1 MDKQDKKPLTLE
13 EAMDRLQQITEQ
25 MEQENLPLQQMMALY
40 KEGTQ
45 LSQYCETVLD
55 RAEKEILILEQKE
68 EARDESEER

>member
-25 MEQENLPLQQMMALY
+25 MEQENLSLQRMMALY

>member
-1 MDKQDKKPLTLE
+1 MAKQDKKPLTLE

-25 MEQENLPLQQMMALY
+25 MEQENLPLQRMMALY

>member
-25 MEQENLPLQQMMALY
+25 MEQENLPLQRMMALY

-45 LSQYCETVLD
+45 LSQ
-55 RAEKEILILEQKE
+55 
-68 EARDESEER
+68 